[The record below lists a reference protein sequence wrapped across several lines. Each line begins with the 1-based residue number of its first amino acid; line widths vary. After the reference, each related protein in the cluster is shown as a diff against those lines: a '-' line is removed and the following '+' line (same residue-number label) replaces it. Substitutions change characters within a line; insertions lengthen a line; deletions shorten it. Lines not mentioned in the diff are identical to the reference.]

1 MSGPDRQTGRGRAHD
16 VRPWEVP
23 GNVRRDA
30 VPHRGP
36 LLGVLGVAALFC
48 GFLSVLLAV
57 PALVALPL
65 GLAVRRMAD
74 HDLHEMRRGRMDPE
88 GRRETVRAQLW
99 GTAAALLSLLC
110 WVPFAVHFFFLG

>member
-1 MSGPDRQTGRGRAHD
+1 VSRPNRQAGREGD

-36 LLGVLGVAALFC
+36 LLAVLGVAALVC
-48 GFLSVLLAV
+48 GFLAVLLAV
-57 PALVALPL
+57 PALVAIPL
-65 GLAVRRMAD
+65 GLAVRRLAD

-99 GTAAALLSLLC
+99 GTVAALLGLLG
-110 WVPFAVHFFFLG
+110 WVPVAVRFLLLG